1 MCRDTVTLDP
11 TAEHAWD
18 ALRRDMVRR
27 QLRARGI
34 RDARVLAAMGR
45 VPRHAFVPE
54 GQQGMAYDDTP
65 LPIGQG
71 QTISQPYM
79 VALMTEA
86 LGLAGGEK
94 VLEVGTGS
102 GYQAAVLAE
111 LGCEVHTVE
120 REPALAREAARRLA
134 ALGYDSVRV
143 HEGDGTLGL
152 PDEAPF
158 RGIVVTAG
166 GPRVPEAL
174 KAQLDPDGGV
184 LVIPV
189 GDRGYQELVRV
200 TRRGSSF
207 REEDLGGCRFV
218 PLVGEE
224 GW

>member
-1 MCRDTVTLDP
+1 MSLNAI
-11 TAEHAWD
+11 AEPPWD
-18 ALRRDMVRR
+18 DLRREMVRR

-34 RDARVLAAMGR
+34 RDARVLEAMGR
-45 VPRHAFVPE
+45 VPRHAFVSE
-54 GQQGMAYDDTP
+54 GQRGMAYDDTP

-86 LGLAGGEK
+86 LGLGAGGK

-111 LGCEVHTVE
+111 MGCEVHTVE

-134 ALGYDSVRV
+134 ALGYGAVRV

-152 PDEAPF
+152 PGEAPF

-166 GPRVPEAL
+166 GPRVPGAL

-200 TRRGSSF
+200 TRRGGSY
-207 REEDLGGCRFV
+207 REENLGGCRFV

>member
-1 MCRDTVTLDP
+1 
-11 TAEHAWD
+11 
-18 ALRRDMVRR
+18 MVSS
-27 QLRARGI
+27 QLEGRGI
-34 RDARVLAAMGR
+34 RDARVLEALRR
-45 VPRHAFVPE
+45 VPRHLFVPE
-54 GQQGMAYDDTP
+54 SSRRSAYDDTP

-86 LGLAGGEK
+86 LHPRPGAR

-120 REPALAREAARRLA
+120 CIPELAEGARRRLRS
-134 ALGYDSVRV
+134 LGYEGV
-143 HEGDGTLGL
+143 HVHPADGSLGWSAQ
-152 PDEAPF
+152 APYAA
-158 RGIVVTAG
+158 VLVTAG
-166 GPRVPEAL
+166 GPRVPEPL
-174 KAQLDPDGGV
+174 REQLAGNGGV

-189 GDRGYQELVRV
+189 GDRLVQTLLRV
-200 TRRGSSF
+200 TRRGDRC

-224 GW
+224 GWGGTR